1 MDDTARQQL
10 TRSPAGMRLV
20 AQLSIFNK
28 GDFDRL
34 RQFMNDYYTEE
45 ALADTSLKARLA
57 EQKAI
62 YRLSGKLRF
71 DQLMAYGEHEVIVA
85 LACEKGAQNFMAHIA
100 VTEDYPHKVL
110 LYVQRALEASEFD
123 NDVETLS

>member
-1 MDDTARQQL
+1 MDETARQQL
-10 TRSPAGMRLV
+10 TRSHAGMRLV
-20 AQLSIFNK
+20 AQVSIFNK

-34 RQFMNDYYTEE
+34 RQFVNDYYTEE

-71 DQLMAYGEHEVIVA
+71 DQLIAYGEHEVIAA
-85 LACEKGAQNFMAHIA
+85 LACEKGDQNYMAHMA

-110 LYVQRALEASEFD
+110 LYVQRTLEAAEFD
-123 NDVETLS
+123 AETST

>member
-10 TRSPAGMRLV
+10 THSHAGMRLI

-34 RQFMNDYYTEE
+34 RQFITDYYAEA
-45 ALADTSLKARLA
+45 ALADTALKTRLA
-57 EQKAI
+57 EQKAM

-71 DQLMAYGEHEVIVA
+71 DQLIAYGEHEVIVA
-85 LACEKGAQNFMAHIA
+85 LACERGDQSYMAHMA
-100 VTEDYPHKVL
+100 VTEEYPHKVL
-110 LYVQRALEASEFD
+110 LYVQRALEAAEFD
-123 NDVETLS
+123 AEIIT